1 MGVFDA
7 LNQTSNKAIDS
18 GEEYFQTTKEYYKLK
33 VFQQLTKSFSILAK
47 LAILGGLFFL
57 GLIFVTVAGA
67 LWLGQILGSVI
78 LACLLIAGVLFML
91 TLICYLLRNKINKYV
106 IRKTS
111 KEFFD

>member
-18 GEEYFQTTKEYYKLK
+18 GEEYFQTTKDYYKLK
-33 VFQQLTKSFSILAK
+33 VFQQLTKSFSTLAK
-47 LAILGGLFFL
+47 VVIIGSLFFL
-57 GLIFVTVAGA
+57 GLIFITVAGA
-67 LWLGQILGSVI
+67 IWLGKLVGSIILS
-78 LACLLIAGVLFML
+78 CLLIAGILF
-91 TLICYLLRNKINKYV
+91 ICALVGYLLRKKIDKYV